1 MLCKWSWSLCQ
12 EYEKKGR
19 SPELP
24 FNPAIALLLCI
35 VVLNRRRAGEGGGGT
50 KGSGLKVV
58 WETHGRQI
66 MIVLCRVFF
75 SCSCLEDKW

>member
-1 MLCKWSWSLCQ
+1 MLCEWSSSLCQ

-35 VVLNRRRAGEGGGGT
+35 VVLNRRRAGEGGGGHE
-50 KGSGLKVV
+50 GFGAQGGLGNTWSANYDRAVP
-58 WETHGRQI
+58 
-66 MIVLCRVFF
+66 CVFF
-75 SCSCLEDKW
+75 LQLFGG